1 MKTFI
6 KHQSPAGNYKDAND
20 KMFYL
25 IEVKDGVNVASNHPR
40 VSGEDEAAVAA
51 AEGLILVKPLKPE
64 PKPRPEQPARPA
76 KPKVAVEKWIESQ
89 GYSAIR
95 LLTVREL
102 EGKLLAAGK
111 VSAKISAIRQWADGL
126 IASFAL
132 NPEPRNDWPEA
143 PFAFDEVVQEAVS
156 ALA

>member
-1 MKTFI
+1 MKTFLIFKSGLNPNFRYTSKEVQSEPLQIRGNVRCI
-6 KHQSPAGNYKDAND
+6 KSENNPSDSEMATY
-20 KMFYL
+20 F
-25 IEVKDGVNVASNHPR
+25 NVAHSYT
-40 VSGEDEAAVAA
+40 
-51 AEGLILVKPLKPE
+51 
-64 PKPRPEQPARPA
+64 
-76 KPKVAVEKWIESQ
+76 VEEWIESQ

-156 ALA
+156 TLA